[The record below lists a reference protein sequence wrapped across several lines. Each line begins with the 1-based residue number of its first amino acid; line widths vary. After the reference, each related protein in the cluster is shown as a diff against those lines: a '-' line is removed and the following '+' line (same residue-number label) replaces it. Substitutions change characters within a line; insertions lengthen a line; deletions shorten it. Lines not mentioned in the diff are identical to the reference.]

1 MPKAFTMRTG
11 MWRWLAMLV
20 LLVLAQAATAQ
31 TQQQLEQRRKRLE
44 QRIASTSKQLEL
56 SAKDRAAALDRLL
69 GLQRQIVQ
77 REELI
82 EITRLQLQRVD
93 SSLVRT
99 QSVMLDLEG
108 DISSLT
114 VEYGKLARAALRQGL
129 LNHRLAF
136 LLSASSVNDA
146 FLRAQYLRRYDA
158 NRRRQLELIAS
169 TRQSLEGKLTR
180 LNELRAEKSALIGEE
195 ITQQS
200 LREGELVTKNEL
212 IANLSGSELKLKEE
226 LEDALRDKAQLDN
239 AIAEVIDA
247 AREAEERRRK
257 NREAEATAKRAREA
271 EAATRNPK
279 RDGPVASAPKPATRE
294 MVRASDY
301 SSELS
306 AEFVS
311 NRGQLPWPVEKGY
324 VSKPFGRQ
332 PHPTIKRVE
341 INNNGV
347 DIRTTSGAE
356 VQSIFDGEVVGMQSV
371 PGYNTMVIVQHGD
384 YYTVYSNLTDV
395 RVKRGARVG
404 TREVLGYV
412 AGGGGGETAE
422 LHFEIWRGKTAQSP
436 NAWVRGLQ

>member
-1 MPKAFTMRTG
+1 MTV
-11 MWRWLAMLV
+11 LV

-31 TQQQLEQRRKRLE
+31 TQQQLEQRRRKLE
-44 QRIASTSKQLEL
+44 QRIATTSRLLET

-82 EITRLQLQRVD
+82 AITRIQLRRVD

-99 QSVMLDLEG
+99 QAIMGDLEG
-108 DISSLT
+108 DINTLT
-114 VEYGKLARAALRQGL
+114 REYGKLARAALRQGL

-136 LLSASSVNDA
+136 LLSAGSVNEA

-169 TRQSLEGKLTR
+169 TRTSLAGKLTR
-180 LNELRAEKSALIGEE
+180 LNELRGEKSALINAE
-195 ITQQS
+195 IEQQG
-200 LREGELVTKNEL
+200 LRQGELATKNEL
-212 IANLSGSELKLKEE
+212 ITTLNGSELELKGQ
-226 LEDALRDKAQLDN
+226 LEDALKDKAQLDA

-247 AREAEERRRK
+247 AREAEERRRR
-257 NREAEATAKRAREA
+257 NRESEAAAKRARDA
-271 EAATRNPK
+271 EAAERAAK
-279 RDGPVASAPKPATRE
+279 RDGAVASVPRPETRE
-294 MVRASDY
+294 MARASDY

-306 AEFVS
+306 AEFVA
-311 NRGQLPWPVEKGY
+311 NRGRLPWPVERGY

-332 PHPTIKRVE
+332 PHPTLKRVE

-347 DIRTTSGAE
+347 DIRTDSGAE
-356 VQSIFDGEVVGMQSV
+356 VRAVFDGEVVGLQSV

-395 RVKRGARVG
+395 KVKRGARVG
-404 TREVLGYV
+404 TREVLGSV
-412 AGGGGGETAE
+412 ATGGSGSETAE
-422 LHFEIWRGKTAQSP
+422 LHFEIWRGKAAQSP
-436 NAWVRGLQ
+436 GGWIGGLK